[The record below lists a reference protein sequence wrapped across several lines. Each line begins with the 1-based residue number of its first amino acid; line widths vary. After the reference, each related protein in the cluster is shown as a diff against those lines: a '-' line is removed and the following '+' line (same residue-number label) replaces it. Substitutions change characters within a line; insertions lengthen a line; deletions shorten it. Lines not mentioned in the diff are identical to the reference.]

1 MKQRIRSWIAAFML
15 TVLAALLCHVGAF
28 AAEGGAIAVGSA
40 QANAGE
46 RVTVPLNMDKNP
58 GIFGMALV
66 VNYDPTVLTFDSVS
80 YGDVFREG
88 EFILTHRSGQVRI
101 SVFNTKIAD
110 NINTGKLM
118 DLTFR
123 VSKTAV
129 GGQYAVSVAAVDETA
144 TQANGAAF
152 RTDGRP
158 MNVDSK
164 YVDFTYSSGTVTVA
178 GGAAPSGSAAGGA
191 GSGSAEGNASG
202 GGSDS
207 LSGSSSEGGSTYE
220 TQTDKNGNVITPEG
234 GAAGGEP
241 NRAGGSCARY
251 FWLFIAAAV
260 AVIALAAAAAIVY
273 RKRAAAK
280 SGAGKELPRADSL
293 QSDQQSE
300 EHREE

>member
-191 GSGSAEGNASG
+191 DSGSAEGNASG

-241 NRAGGSCARY
+241 NRAGGSRARY
-251 FWLFIAAAV
+251 LWLIIA

-273 RKRAAAK
+273 RRRAAAK
-280 SGAGKELPRADSL
+280 SGADCANSL

-300 EHREE
+300 EHRKG

>member
-1 MKQRIRSWIAAFML
+1 ML
-15 TVLAALLCHVGAF
+15 IVLAALFCHVGAF

-40 QANAGE
+40 RANAGE

-58 GIFGMALV
+58 GIYGMALV

-88 EFILTHRSGQVRI
+88 EFILTHKSGQVRF

-110 NINTGKLM
+110 NTNTGKLM

-144 TQANGAAF
+144 TQANGASY

-158 MNVDSK
+158 MNVNSK
-164 YVDFTYSSGTVTVA
+164 FVDFTYSGGTVTVA

-191 GSGSAEGNASG
+191 DSGRNPGNASG
-202 GGSDS
+202 SGPDGLSGGSAGGNA
-207 LSGSSSEGGSTYE
+207 SGDPAYE
-220 TQTDKNGNVITPEG
+220 TQTDKNGNVIIPEG
-234 GAAGGEP
+234 GASGGEP
-241 NRAGGSCARY
+241 NRAGESRAWY
-251 FWLFIAAAV
+251 LWLIIAVAAV
-260 AVIALAAAAAIVY
+260 IVIAAAAAIVY
-273 RKRAAAK
+273 RKRASAK
-280 SGAGKELPRADSL
+280 GGANL
-293 QSDQQSE
+293 QSNQPSD
-300 EHREE
+300 EHRKES